1 MNAPIKEDIWIE
13 QPEGHEIPG
22 MEGYVYK
29 LDQALYGCKQ
39 SSHCF
44 QQFLKRMLAEV
55 GATPLVYDD
64 SIYQV
69 RNSKGGWVL
78 IGTHVDDLFALAN
91 EEGKIIRQQ
100 IFDKMSEEVTITN
113 DGEISWALKA
123 SIDRDPESGILKIT
137 NRPTF
142 EKFWLDFL
150 WTPSLAKTHR
160 PSLTETCR
168 LLRPARSLWTRWK
181 SPACMPS
188 TPFLR
193 QLDVYGGPQPFLGRT
208 LHQQLMLC
216 HAASL
221 ARPRN
226 CGFRYCEFSST

>member
-137 NRPTF
+137 QSAYIREILARFPVDTLPGKDTPTFSDGDMSVVKASEEPMDPVEVTRMHAKYPFFEAIGCLWWAATISRADIAPATHAVSCSVSRPT
-142 EKFWLDFL
+142 EKL
-150 WTPSLAKTHR
+150 WI
-160 PSLTETCR
+160 
-168 LLRPARSLWTRWK
+168 
-181 SPACMPS
+181 
-188 TPFLR
+188 
-193 QLDVYGGPQPFLGRT
+193 
-208 LHQQLMLC
+208 
-216 HAASL
+216 
-221 ARPRN
+221 
-226 CGFRYCEFSST
+226 